1 MAQNMD
7 HSHSTPERW
16 LLSQFSR
23 TEVKSWVMAYAQ
35 PFREMMAYYRC
46 AMMEVSTKFNV
57 LNEELSLEYDRN
69 PIESIKTRLKSP
81 DSIMEKARRK
91 GLALNVESLEASMTD
106 IAGVRVICS
115 FPSDIYMLAEAF
127 LKQDDVILLEKKDY
141 IQNPKPNGYRSLHLI
156 VEIPIFLHDQ
166 KRHMKVEV
174 QFRTISMD
182 WWASLEHKIRYKKDL
197 PADADIERELL
208 ECAELG
214 ASLDARMER
223 IQKRVEQS

>member
-1 MAQNMD
+1 MD
-7 HSHSTPERW
+7 HNHSTPQQW

-23 TEVKSWVMAYAQ
+23 TEVKSWVTAYAQ

-91 GLALNVESLEASMTD
+91 NLALNVESLESSMTD

-127 LKQDDVILLEKKDY
+127 LKQDDVTLLEKKDY
-141 IQNPKPNGYRSLHLI
+141 IQHPKPNGYRSLHLI

-197 PADADIERELL
+197 PDDSDIERELL

-214 ASLDARMER
+214 ASLDERMER
-223 IQKRVEQS
+223 IQKRVEHP